1 MKKLT
6 GIRLINWHAFQDE
19 TIHINNSVL
28 LTGENGVG
36 KSTILDAIQFVLTCS
51 KNNFNKA
58 ANENSKRN
66 LIGYV
71 RYKTGK
77 EDKEYERE
85 GNVSSHVALEFYE
98 ELKNNYFII
107 GAVID
112 SSSSTSDPKVL
123 WYRMEGKKL
132 DDIDYINKDNDPLD
146 ISSFKTYIKGLT
158 ARIFNRNTDA
168 KNDFKNRL
176 GRLNDKFFE
185 LLPKSLAFKP
195 LSNVKDFVYSY
206 ILEEK
211 ELSIDTLR
219 ENIRTYRS
227 FEELLN
233 ETKVQIE
240 RLKEIKNIYEQYDKA
255 ERNIKLHEYLALKA
269 KEEITEEE
277 IKKIKSYINKYDEK
291 IRDLDREINLAEN
304 EVRSYTE
311 KINKYNL
318 ELEGNKEFKL
328 INELSKTLRDLE
340 NKKIENKSKYNDFN
354 FLLKAQS
361 KSLKKLYEVFKN
373 KIEIQKLY
381 NIIQE
386 INENNLDEFKS
397 VNLELEEKIKNED
410 NKLRNEN
417 ASKRHKIEDLEEEQ
431 KKLEGIIK
439 NLQKRKLNYPYGVE
453 ELRDEIKLEMKK
465 LGKDVTPKILCE
477 LIDVVDPEWKNAV
490 EGYLNTQR
498 FYLLVDEEDFDYSL
512 RIYERKSKVKKIYS
526 TGLVNLKGLE
536 RYSECDKNS
545 LAEVITSKS
554 EGAKRYINMI
564 LGRVIKCDTVD
575 ELKNY
580 NVSITKTCMTYQNN
594 VAKKINPKIYEKPY
608 IGEEAYK
615 KQLEI
620 AKEKLEKI
628 KLELNTL
635 RNEVRENNNV
645 LSLISSLK
653 LEKLREDSSI
663 IKDFNF
669 INLEI
674 EKLKKE
680 IKDLEKNDSYMA
692 IQLKIEELNKQK
704 IEILNKQRRID
715 DEKVKVLSRRNS
727 DEEKLKYKEKEKI
740 INTKNIQDK
749 IDEFGSIAIEGKER
763 YENERKEKS
772 AETILANFSTSREKN
787 ITKQINLENRLKES
801 QREYNNE
808 YDLGAEVSVSGMKTF
823 LKELE
828 KLEKSK
834 IVEYDEKV
842 KKAKKDAEEEFKQH
856 FIARIQE
863 NILNAKK
870 EFKDLNKEL
879 QDIPFGEEEYE
890 FKIGKGKENKEYYDM
905 IMDEENIGEGFN
917 LFSISYE
924 SKHKE
929 LLNELFDKLTMDDEN
944 NENEL
949 KKLTDYRN
957 YMSYDISV
965 NYKDGSNA
973 LFSKI
978 CREKSGGETQ
988 TPYYVAMAASFMQLY
1003 RGGISSDSIG
1013 LILFDEAFDK
1023 MDDARII
1030 STMKFFNKLNLQLI
1044 IAAPPQKIEPIAPY
1058 VNTTLL
1064 VMKVGNFGIV
1074 EDYETNEK
1082 L

>member
-6 GIRLINWHAFQDE
+6 AIRLINWHAFQDE
-19 TIHINNSVL
+19 LIHINNSVL
-28 LTGENGVG
+28 LTGENGAG

-51 KNNFNKA
+51 KSNFNKA

-77 EDKEYERE
+77 EDKEYERKD
-85 GNVSSHVALEFYE
+85 NISSHVALEFYE

-112 SSSSTSDPKVL
+112 SSSITSDPKVL
-123 WYRMEGKKL
+123 WYRIEKKRL
-132 DDIDYINKDNDPLD
+132 EDIEYINKVNDPLD
-146 ISSFKTYIKGLT
+146 ISSFKTYIKELT
-158 ARIFNRNTDA
+158 AKTFNRNGDA

-206 ILEEK
+206 ILEER

-219 ENIRTYRS
+219 ENIRTYKS

-233 ETKVQIE
+233 ETKTQIE
-240 RLKEIKNIYEQYDKA
+240 KLKEIKNIYEQYEGA
-255 ERNIKLHEYLALKA
+255 EKNIKLHEYLALKA
-269 KEEITEEE
+269 KDEITEEE
-277 IKKIKSYINKYDEK
+277 IKRIKSYINKYDEK
-291 IRDLDREINLAEN
+291 IKDLDRDINITEN
-304 EVRSYTE
+304 ELQSCDSKISDYTAE
-311 KINKYNL
+311 LKGNPEYKLLTNL
-318 ELEGNKEFKL
+318 SN
-328 INELSKTLRDLE
+328 DLQRANRE
-340 NKKIENKSKYNDFN
+340 RVDKKDRYDKFN
-354 FLLKAQS
+354 CLLKVQS
-361 KSLKKLYEVFKN
+361 KSLKKLYEVSKN

-386 INENNLDEFKS
+386 INENNLDEFKDI
-397 VNLELEEKIKNED
+397 NLELEEKIKNEED
-410 NKLRNEN
+410 TLRNEN
-417 ASKRHKIEDLEEEQ
+417 ASKKHKIDELEEEQ
-431 KKLEGIIK
+431 KKLEGVIK
-439 NLQKRKLNYPYGVE
+439 NLENRKLNYPYGVE
-453 ELRDEIKLEMKK
+453 ELRDEIKSEMKK

-498 FYLLVDEEDFDYSL
+498 FYLLVDEEYFDDSL
-512 RIYERKSKVKKIYS
+512 RIYERKSKVKNIYS
-526 TGLVNLKGLE
+526 TGLVNLAGLE
-536 RYSECDKNS
+536 KYSECDENS
-545 LAEVITSKS
+545 LAQVVTSKS

-564 LGRVIKCDTVD
+564 LGRVIRCNKVD
-575 ELKNY
+575 ELKKY
-580 NVSITKTCMTYQNN
+580 SISITKTCMTYQNN

-628 KLELNTL
+628 KSELNTL
-635 RNEVRENNNV
+635 RSEVRENNNI

-653 LEKLREDSSI
+653 LEKLREDSYI
-663 IKDFNF
+663 IKDFVL

-680 IKDLEKNDSYMA
+680 IKDLEKNDSFMA

-704 IEILNKQRRID
+704 EEIYNKKNKLSKQQRD
-715 DEKVKVLSRRNS
+715 LLVKKDTQEVI
-727 DEEKLKYKEKEKI
+727 LKNKEKEKT
-740 INTKNIQDK
+740 INTKSIQEK
-749 IDEFGSIAIEGKER
+749 INEFGSIAIEGKAR

-772 AETILANFSTSREKN
+772 AETILANFSISKEKN
-787 ITKQINLENRLKES
+787 LTIKRNLEIKLNES

-808 YDLGAEVSVSGMKTF
+808 YDLGAEVSINGMETF
-823 LKELE
+823 LAELD

-842 KKAKKDAEEEFKQH
+842 KKAKKDAEEEFKEH

-870 EFKDLNKEL
+870 EFKELNKEL
-879 QDIPFGEEEYE
+879 KDIPFGEEKYE

-905 IMDEENIGEGFN
+905 IMDEENIGEGFT
-917 LFSISYE
+917 LFSTSYE

-929 LLNELFDKLTMDDEN
+929 LLNELFDK
-944 NENEL
+944 
-949 KKLTDYRN
+949 
-957 YMSYDISV
+957 
-965 NYKDGSNA
+965 
-973 LFSKI
+973 
-978 CREKSGGETQ
+978 
-988 TPYYVAMAASFMQLY
+988 
-1003 RGGISSDSIG
+1003 
-1013 LILFDEAFDK
+1013 
-1023 MDDARII
+1023 
-1030 STMKFFNKLNLQLI
+1030 
-1044 IAAPPQKIEPIAPY
+1044 
-1058 VNTTLL
+1058 
-1064 VMKVGNFGIV
+1064 
-1074 EDYETNEK
+1074 
-1082 L
+1082 

>member
-28 LTGENGVG
+28 LTGENGAG

-85 GNVSSHVALEFYE
+85 NNISSHVALEFYE
-98 ELKNNYFII
+98 ELKNKYFII

-123 WYRMEGKKL
+123 WYRIEGKKL
-132 DDIDYINKDNDPLD
+132 EEIEYINSKNDPLD
-146 ISSFKTYIKGLT
+146 ISSFKTYIKELT
-158 ARIFNRNTDA
+158 ARTFNRNGDA
-168 KNDFKNRL
+168 RSDFKNRL

-206 ILEEK
+206 ILEER

-219 ENIRTYRS
+219 ENIRTYKS

-233 ETKVQIE
+233 QTKIQIDK
-240 RLKEIKNIYEQYDKA
+240 LKEIKSIYEQYEGA
-255 ERNIKLHEYLALKA
+255 EKNIKLHEYLALKA
-269 KEEITEEE
+269 KDEITEEE
-277 IKKIKSYINKYDEK
+277 IKRIKIYINKYDEK
-291 IRDLDREINLAEN
+291 IKDLDREINLAEN
-304 EVRSYTE
+304 EIRSYAE

-318 ELEGNKEFKL
+318 ELQGNKEFKL
-328 INELSKTLRDLE
+328 INELSRSLRELE
-340 NKKIENKSKYNDFN
+340 NKKIENKSRYDDFN
-354 FLLKAQS
+354 SLLKAQS
-361 KSLKKLYEVFKN
+361 KSLKKLYEVSEN

-381 NIIQE
+381 SILQE

-397 VNLELEEKIKNED
+397 INLELDEKIKNEED
-410 NKLRNEN
+410 TLRNEN
-417 ASKRHKIEDLEEEQ
+417 ASKKHKIEELEEEQ

-439 NLQKRKLNYPYGVE
+439 NLEKRKLNYPYGVE
-453 ELRDEIKLEMKK
+453 ELRDEIKSEMKK

-498 FYLLVDEEDFDYSL
+498 FYLLVDEEYFDDSL
-512 RIYERKSKVKKIYS
+512 RIYERKSKAKNIYS
-526 TGLVNLKGLE
+526 TGLVNLAGLE
-536 RYSECDKNS
+536 KYSECDENS
-545 LAEVITSKS
+545 LAQVVTSKS

-564 LGRVIKCDTVD
+564 LGRVIRCNKVD
-575 ELKNY
+575 ELKKY
-580 NVSITKTCMTYQNN
+580 SISITKTCMTYQSN

-628 KLELNTL
+628 KSELNTL
-635 RNEVRENNNV
+635 RSEVRENNNI

-653 LEKLREDSSI
+653 LEKLREDSYI
-663 IKDFNF
+663 IKDFVL
-669 INLEI
+669 INLDI

-680 IKDLEKNDSYMA
+680 IKDLEKNDSFMA

-704 IEILNKQRRID
+704 EEIYNKKSKLSKQQRD
-715 DEKVKVLSRRNS
+715 LLVKKDS
-727 DEEKLKYKEKEKI
+727 EEVMLKNKEKEKT
-740 INTKNIQDK
+740 INTKSIQEK
-749 IDEFGSIAIEGKER
+749 INEFGSIAIEGKER
-763 YENERKEKS
+763 YEKERKEKS
-772 AETILANFSTSREKN
+772 AQTILENFSTSKEKN
-787 ITKQINLENRLKES
+787 LTMKRNLEIKLNES

-808 YDLGAEVSVSGMKTF
+808 YDLGAEASINGMKTF
-823 LKELE
+823 LAELD

-842 KKAKKDAEEEFKQH
+842 KKAKKDAEEEFKEH

-870 EFKDLNKEL
+870 EFKELNKEL
-879 QDIPFGEEEYE
+879 KDIPFGEEKYE

-917 LFSISYE
+917 LFSASYE

-929 LLNELFDKLTMDDEN
+929 LLNELFDKLTDDNEN

-965 NYKDGSNA
+965 NYKDGSTA

-988 TPYYVAMAASFMQLY
+988 TPYYVAMAASFIQLY

-1023 MDDARII
+1023 MDDARIV
-1030 STMKFFNKLNLQLI
+1030 STMKFFNKLDLQLI

-1064 VMKVGNFGIV
+1064 VMKVGNSGIV
-1074 EDYETNEK
+1074 EDYKNEK

>member
-354 FLLKAQS
+354 FLLKSQS

-431 KKLEGIIK
+431 KKLEGIIE

-477 LIDVVDPEWKNAV
+477 LIDVVNPEWKNAV

-545 LAEVITSKS
+545 LAEVVTSKS

-715 DEKVKVLSRRNS
+715 DER
-727 DEEKLKYKEKEKI
+727 
-740 INTKNIQDK
+740 
-749 IDEFGSIAIEGKER
+749 
-763 YENERKEKS
+763 
-772 AETILANFSTSREKN
+772 
-787 ITKQINLENRLKES
+787 
-801 QREYNNE
+801 
-808 YDLGAEVSVSGMKTF
+808 
-823 LKELE
+823 
-828 KLEKSK
+828 
-834 IVEYDEKV
+834 
-842 KKAKKDAEEEFKQH
+842 
-856 FIARIQE
+856 
-863 NILNAKK
+863 
-870 EFKDLNKEL
+870 
-879 QDIPFGEEEYE
+879 
-890 FKIGKGKENKEYYDM
+890 
-905 IMDEENIGEGFN
+905 
-917 LFSISYE
+917 
-924 SKHKE
+924 
-929 LLNELFDKLTMDDEN
+929 
-944 NENEL
+944 
-949 KKLTDYRN
+949 
-957 YMSYDISV
+957 
-965 NYKDGSNA
+965 
-973 LFSKI
+973 
-978 CREKSGGETQ
+978 
-988 TPYYVAMAASFMQLY
+988 
-1003 RGGISSDSIG
+1003 
-1013 LILFDEAFDK
+1013 
-1023 MDDARII
+1023 
-1030 STMKFFNKLNLQLI
+1030 
-1044 IAAPPQKIEPIAPY
+1044 
-1058 VNTTLL
+1058 
-1064 VMKVGNFGIV
+1064 
-1074 EDYETNEK
+1074 
-1082 L
+1082 